1 MKQISLI
8 AVLALLTAFN
18 LLGCASMTPAND
30 STPTFI
36 RAAETKEKDNV
47 RVAVAVL
54 TEAESREYFERPL
67 EPGGVQAIW
76 LRVENR
82 NSFPVWILP
91 RFTDPDYFSAL
102 EVAYRNH
109 SAFSNSFNQKVDA
122 AFQKYAI
129 PWRVVPGGTN
139 TGFLFVNVSE
149 GAKFV
154 NVELWH
160 SKGVIDVGFYLELPS
175 GYFDYEKADFVALY
189 QPSQIRDLTIDQLR
203 QVLERLPCCTGN
215 RRGAYG
221 DPVNVILIGANDDIF
236 SALARQGWD
245 PTHALG
251 AGTVRKT
258 LQAFLLGYRY
268 RYSPVS
274 SLYLFDRRQDVTF
287 QKARRTIHQRN
298 HMRLWLSPYTYRG
311 KPVWVGQI
319 SRDIGLR
326 FTLRSPFLTTHKI
339 DPQVDEAR
347 DYLVQDLLASE
358 SLQWLAYVKGVG
370 PASPEAPRENL
381 TGDAYFTDGLRAVA
395 AVSSSRVPASE
406 VNYVGWEALPNQ

>member
-1 MKQISLI
+1 MKQIVLTS
-8 AVLALLTAFN
+8 VLALLTAFN
-18 LLGCASMTPAND
+18 LLGCASITAAKD
-30 STPTFI
+30 RTPTFI
-36 RAAETKEKDNV
+36 RAAETKGKDNV

-54 TEAESREYFERPL
+54 TEAESRQYFGRRL

-109 SAFSNSFNQKVDA
+109 SAFWNSFNQKLDA

-129 PWRVVPGGTN
+129 PWRVPPGRTN
-139 TGFLFVNVSE
+139 SGFLFVNVSE
-149 GAKFV
+149 GAKYV

-175 GYFDYEKADFVALY
+175 GHFDYEQSDFVALY
-189 QPSQIRDLTIDQLR
+189 QASQVRDLTIDQLR

-258 LQAFLLGYRY
+258 LQAFLLGHRY

-274 SLYLFDRRQDVTF
+274 SLYLFDRRQDVAF

-298 HMRLWLSPYTYRG
+298 HMRLWLSPYTYRA
-311 KPVWVGQI
+311 KPVWIAQI

-358 SLQWLAYVKGVG
+358 SLEWLAYVKGVG
-370 PASPEAPRENL
+370 QASPEAPRENL

-395 AVSSSRVPASE
+395 AVSSRRIPASE
-406 VNYVGWEALPNQ
+406 VKYVSWEPLPNQ

>member
-18 LLGCASMTPAND
+18 LLGCASITPAND

-54 TEAESREYFERPL
+54 TETESREYFERPL

-251 AGTVRKT
+251 AGAVRKT

>member
-1 MKQISLI
+1 MKQISLTSM
-8 AVLALLTAFN
+8 LAFLTAFSV
-18 LLGCASMTPAND
+18 LGCASITPAQN
-30 STPTFI
+30 STPAFI
-36 RAAETKEKDNV
+36 RAAETKGKDNV
-47 RVAVAVL
+47 RVTVAVL
-54 TEAESREYFERPL
+54 TEAESRNYFGRSL

-76 LRVENR
+76 LKVENR
-82 NSFPVWILP
+82 NIFPAWILP
-91 RFTDPDYFSAL
+91 RFTDPDYFTAL

-109 SAFSNSFNQKVDA
+109 SAFSNHFNQNVDA

-129 PWRVVPGGTN
+129 PWRVKPGGTN

-149 GAKFV
+149 GVKFV

-175 GYFDYEKADFVALY
+175 GYFDYEKADVGARY
-189 QPSQIRDLTIDQLR
+189 QASQVRDLTIDQLR

-236 SALARQGWD
+236 SALVRQGWD

-274 SLYLFDRRQDVTF
+274 SLYLFDRRQDIAF

-298 HMRLWLSPYTYRG
+298 HMRLWLSPYTYLG
-311 KPVWVGQI
+311 KPVWIGQI
-319 SRDIGLR
+319 SRDIGVR

-358 SLQWLAYVKGVG
+358 SLEWLAYVKGVG
-370 PASPEAPRENL
+370 TVSPEAPRENL

-395 AVSSSRVPASE
+395 AVSSRRIPASE
-406 VNYVGWEALPNQ
+406 VNYVNWEALPNQ

>member
-18 LLGCASMTPAND
+18 LLGCASITD

-175 GYFDYEKADFVALY
+175 GYSDYEKADFVALY
-189 QPSQIRDLTIDQLR
+189 QASQVRDLTIDQLR
-203 QVLERLPCCTGN
+203 QVLESLPCCTGN

-236 SALARQGWD
+236 SALVRQGWD

>member
-18 LLGCASMTPAND
+18 LLGCASITPAND

-251 AGTVRKT
+251 AGAVRKT

>member
-18 LLGCASMTPAND
+18 LLGCASITPAND

-251 AGTVRKT
+251 AGAVRKT

-370 PASPEAPRENL
+370 PVAPEAPRENL

>member
-18 LLGCASMTPAND
+18 LLGCASITPAND

-122 AFQKYAI
+122 AFEKYAI

-381 TGDAYFTDGLRAVA
+381 TGDAYFTDGLRTVA

>member
-251 AGTVRKT
+251 AGAVRKT

>member
-18 LLGCASMTPAND
+18 LLGCASITPAND

-189 QPSQIRDLTIDQLR
+189 QASQVRDLTIDQLR

-215 RRGAYG
+215 RRGTYG

-251 AGTVRKT
+251 ASTVRKT

>member
-251 AGTVRKT
+251 AGAVRKT

-406 VNYVGWEALPNQ
+406 VNFVGWEALPNQ

>member
-1 MKQISLI
+1 MKQIIFTSM
-8 AVLALLTAFN
+8 LALLTAFN
-18 LLGCASMTPAND
+18 LLGCASITPAKD

-54 TEAESREYFERPL
+54 TEAESREYFGRPL
-67 EPGGVQAIW
+67 EPGGIQAIW
-76 LRVENR
+76 LKVENR
-82 NSFPVWILP
+82 NTFPEWILP

-102 EVAYRNH
+102 EVAYRSH
-109 SAFSNSFNQKVDA
+109 SAFSNSFNQKLDA
-122 AFQKYAI
+122 TFQKYAI
-129 PWRVVPGGTN
+129 PWRVAPGTTN

-149 GAKFV
+149 GSKFV

-160 SKGVIDVGFYLELPS
+160 SKGVIDVGFYLKLPS
-175 GYFDYEKADFVALY
+175 GHFDYEQADFVDIYKA
-189 QPSQIRDLTIDQLR
+189 SQVRDLTIDQLR
-203 QVLERLPCCTGN
+203 QVLEMLPCCTDN

-221 DPVNVILIGANDDIF
+221 DPANVILIGANDDIF
-236 SALARQGWD
+236 SALVRQGWD

-251 AGTVRKT
+251 AGSVGKT
-258 LQAFLLGYRY
+258 LQAFLLSYRY

-287 QKARRTIHQRN
+287 QKARETIHQRN

-358 SLQWLAYVKGVG
+358 ALEWLAYVKGVG
-370 PASPEAPRENL
+370 SASPEAPRENL
-381 TGDAYFTDGLRAVA
+381 TGDPYFTDGLRAVA
-395 AVSSSRVPASE
+395 AVSSSRVLPSE
-406 VNYVGWEALPNQ
+406 VSYIGWESLPNQ